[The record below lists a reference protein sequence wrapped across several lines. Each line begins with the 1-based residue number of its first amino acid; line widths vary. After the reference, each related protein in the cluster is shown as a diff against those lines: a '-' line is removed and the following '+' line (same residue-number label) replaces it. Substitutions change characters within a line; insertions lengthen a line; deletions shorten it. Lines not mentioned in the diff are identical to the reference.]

1 MKVIVV
7 GQTPPPYSGQAVM
20 IANMLAGV
28 YEGVQLIHVRM
39 ALSRTMYEVG
49 QISLRKIIELV
60 ALAAKIAVA
69 RLRTGATVLYYPPH
83 NLSRAA
89 VYRDMFLLLTTRW
102 MFRKT
107 LFQYHAAGLSEV
119 YPTFPRVL
127 KGLFRR
133 AYFRA
138 DMAIRH
144 PLTPDDAG
152 LLAARGSAEVP
163 YGIEDAASS
172 LLADARTARAER
184 PITILFV
191 GLLRESKGLLVL
203 LDACRELRRRGVQ
216 FRLSLMGTF
225 MDAEFE
231 DQVRAGL
238 RDGGLEDA
246 VDFLGVL
253 TGDAKHRAF
262 AKASIFCFPSFFE
275 SESAPVVLLEAM
287 QFALPIVAT
296 SWRSIPAVVHDGE
309 NGFLLPI
316 KEPIAVADRL
326 QQLIADD
333 DLRER
338 MGSESRRRYQSE
350 YTPAAYQRNLQAV
363 FDSLR

>member
-1 MKVIVV
+1 
-7 GQTPPPYSGQAVM
+7 
-20 IANMLAGV
+20 
-28 YEGVQLIHVRM
+28 
-39 ALSRTMYEVG
+39 
-49 QISLRKIIELV
+49 
-60 ALAAKIAVA
+60 
-69 RLRTGATVLYYPPH
+69 
-83 NLSRAA
+83 
-89 VYRDMFLLLTTRW
+89 
-102 MFRKT
+102 
-107 LFQYHAAGLSEV
+107 
-119 YPTFPRVL
+119 
-127 KGLFRR
+127 
-133 AYFRA
+133 
-138 DMAIRH
+138 MAIRL

-163 YGIEDAASS
+163 YGIADVAGG
-172 LLADARTARAER
+172 LLAEARAARAKR

-203 LDACRELRRRGVQ
+203 IDACRELRRRGVP

-231 DQVRAGL
+231 DRVRAGIH
-238 RDGGLEDA
+238 DSGLEDA

-253 TGDAKHRAF
+253 TGDAKNRAF
-262 AKASIFCFPSFFE
+262 ANASIFCFPSFFE

-287 QFALPIVAT
+287 QFALPIVTT
-296 SWRSIPAVVHDGE
+296 SWRSIPAVVHEGE

-316 KEPIAVADRL
+316 KSPIAVADRL

-338 MGSESRRRYQSE
+338 MGNESRRRYQSA

>member
-1 MKVIVV
+1 
-7 GQTPPPYSGQAVM
+7 M
-20 IANMLAGV
+20 IANMLAGT

-49 QISLRKIIELV
+49 QVSLRKIVELV
-60 ALAAKIAVA
+60 ALAAKIVLA

-119 YPTFPRVL
+119 YPTFPRAL

-133 AYFRA
+133 AYFGA

-152 LLAARGSAEVP
+152 GLAALRSAEVP
-163 YGIEDAASS
+163 YGIEDVAGG
-172 LLADARTARAER
+172 LLAQARVARGER
-184 PITILFV
+184 PLTVLFV
-191 GLLRESKGLLVL
+191 GLMRESKGLLVL
-203 LDACRELRRRGVQ
+203 LDACRELRRRRVP
-216 FRLSLMGTF
+216 FRLALMGTF
-225 MDAEFE
+225 MEAEFE
-231 DQVRAGL
+231 RQIKAQVRDSGL
-238 RDGGLEDA
+238 QGA

-262 AKASIFCFPSFFE
+262 AKAAVFCFPSFFE

-296 SWRSIPAVVHDGE
+296 NWRSIPAVVRDGE
-309 NGFLLPI
+309 NGFLVPI
-316 KEPIAVADRL
+316 REAIAVAGRL
-326 QQLIADD
+326 QDLIEDD
-333 DLRER
+333 ELRER
-338 MGSESRRRYQSE
+338 MGSESRRRYEAE

>member
-1 MKVIVV
+1 MRVIVV

-20 IANMLAGV
+20 IANMLAGD

-49 QISLRKIIELV
+49 QVSVRKILELV
-60 ALAAKIAVA
+60 ALAAKIVVA
-69 RLRTGATVLYYPPH
+69 RIRTGATVLYYPPH

-107 LFQYHAAGLSEV
+107 VFQYHAAGLSEV
-119 YPTFPRVL
+119 YPTFPRAL

-133 AYFRA
+133 AYFGA
-138 DMAIRH
+138 DMAVRH

-152 LLAARGSAEVP
+152 LLAARGSIEVP
-163 YGIEDAASS
+163 YGIEDVAAG
-172 LLADARTARAER
+172 LLAAARGARAER
-184 PITILFV
+184 PIKILFV

-203 LDACRELRRRGVQ
+203 LDACRELRRRGVP

-225 MDAEFE
+225 MDADFE
-231 DQVRAGL
+231 AQVRAGVK
-238 RDGGLEDA
+238 DGGLEER
-246 VDFLGVL
+246 VEFLGVL
-253 TGDAKHRAF
+253 TGEAKHQAF
-262 AKASIFCFPSFFE
+262 AEASVFCFPSFFE

-296 SWRSIPAVVHDGE
+296 SWRSIPAVVRDGQ
-309 NGFLLPI
+309 NGFLVPI
-316 KEPIAVADRL
+316 REPIAVADRL
-326 QQLIADD
+326 QQLIEDG

-338 MGSESRRRYQSE
+338 MGDESRRRYQSE